1 MAEIELNVLIRQCLN
16 RRIPEFEVMRSE
28 VKVWEAA
35 RNGMNAGVNWQFT
48 AEDARIKLNRL
59 YIFLV
64 ISTTLCHLDHSL
76 SSRPLFV
83 ISTEGRDLSI
93 HHSQVRDLSLRSR

>member
-16 RRIPEFEVMRSE
+16 RRIPEIEIMRSE
-28 VKVWEAA
+28 VKAWEST

-59 YIFLV
+59 YP
-64 ISTTLCHLDHSL
+64 TL
-76 SSRPLFV
+76 
-83 ISTEGRDLSI
+83 EM
-93 HHSQVRDLSLRSR
+93 